1 MDLAYIAHSERCALL
16 LDGDGVCR
24 WVVPKVNADDAT
36 VAAARRCVG
45 AQYVAA
51 LDRDAPGFMGHEPR
65 VGTNLLFA
73 LVTDGRVA
81 LVRFGPLQKF
91 EKLDALCATPS
102 ATARESA
109 AAVTTPSPA
118 RDVASPGG
126 VLPTAAESEPPPTV
140 ADFPDLEDVIASF
153 SPDPVADDAALL
165 ARADAARELEPL
177 VIVDPA
183 ALGPA
188 PPEPRE
194 LEPLVIVEP
203 DHGAERG
210 PGYDRAAPTP
220 ESSAKLPPA
229 SAPAPR
235 SVVEPRPTERGLGQD
250 PAARAGAA
258 AAREPAPPGE
268 RTRGDGADAEIAL
281 TLDASGELDIV
292 TTAFARSERFV
303 AMLKSAADL
312 EIDTG
317 SFSRASS
324 RDLDVDSFMADTEHE
339 AVRPSGFVMRRAR
352 DISGPDAP
360 PAPAPTHDETFAT
373 DDETRRFSR
382 AAGGA
387 LFEELDPPSSRA
399 APARRGMLPRR

>member
-16 LDGDGVCR
+16 LDSDGVCR

-36 VAAARRCVG
+36 VAAARRCIG

-81 LVRFGPLQKF
+81 LVRFGPLHTF
-91 EKLDALCATPS
+91 EKLDAQGAAPIAS
-102 ATARESA
+102 ARESA

-118 RDVASPGG
+118 RADASPGG
-126 VLPTAAESEPPPTV
+126 GVPTAAESEPLPPTV

-153 SPDPVADDAALL
+153 ATDPVADDAALL

-177 VIVDPA
+177 VIVEPA
-183 ALGPA
+183 AIEPA
-188 PPEPRE
+188 PPEPAAVE
-194 LEPLVIVEP
+194 PAPPEPAAVEPLVIVEP
-203 DHGAERG
+203 
-210 PGYDRAAPTP
+210 
-220 ESSAKLPPA
+220 S
-229 SAPAPR
+229 
-235 SVVEPRPTERGLGQD
+235 PTERGLGQE

-258 AAREPAPPGE
+258 PACEPAASAEHP
-268 RTRGDGADAEIAL
+268 RGDGADAEIAL

-292 TTAFARSERFV
+292 TTAFARSERFA

-312 EIDTG
+312 AIDTG

-324 RDLDVDSFMADTEHE
+324 RDLDADSFMADTERE
-339 AVRPSGFVMRRAR
+339 PVRPSGFVMRRAR

-360 PAPAPTHDETFAT
+360 PAPEPTHDETFAT

-382 AAGGA
+382 AVGGA
-387 LFEELDPPSSRA
+387 LFEELEMPSSRA
-399 APARRGMLPRR
+399 APPRRGMLPRR